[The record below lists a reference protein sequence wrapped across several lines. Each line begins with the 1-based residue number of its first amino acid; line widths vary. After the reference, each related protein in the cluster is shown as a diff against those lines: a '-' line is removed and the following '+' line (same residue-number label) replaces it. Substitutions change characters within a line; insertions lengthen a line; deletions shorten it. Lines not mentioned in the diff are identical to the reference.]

1 MAEVVNFSEVP
12 VIKNEVEDDTEEL
25 FDIPNSSL
33 PPKRECDPLE
43 TLSST
48 ASIPCKLEPHT
59 QELNST
65 SINDEVED
73 TLPSYNKVLFDI
85 LNEELS
91 ENSSVAPKLEDDL
104 LHAVPSISVPC
115 KLEPCSEKSEPLSGN
130 DEEMIISTV
139 NSSGGVFQPTLLDL
153 TASVEV
159 KTPPEKAIEE
169 DSASILDQHDSPPE
183 KNGKRKGSVKKFPG
197 RKSRVIFLPK
207 DNCGID
213 NKLISDDA
221 EPQETAAKRLK
232 PESLINTSV
241 LIIPRPFE
249 IHVSEPTSKTKY
261 SAECITCEKSMFDCA
276 QIVMHIK
283 DEHKQAQGSFQCRIC
298 MEKFDFLFACQN
310 HLVMHLSDPKAD
322 VVVDEQEPEDT
333 LPSDNKMLF
342 DIHNEDLLGKSFGPP
357 KLEEDPLGTFPSI
370 SLPCKLEPCS
380 PKPDSLSGEDEETIN
395 CTVNSSI
402 GMFQPKLLDLAP
414 SVEVKTLIGKP
425 IEEVTADVLPCDSKG
440 VHSKLRKE
448 PIRLDSTSILDQH
461 DSPPE
466 KNRKRKEY
474 VKKIPRRKS
483 KVIFLPKDNC
493 GIDNN
498 FPSYDSEPEE
508 TDIPR
513 PFEIHISEPK
523 SKTKY
528 SAECITCE
536 KCMFDST
543 QIMIHIKDEH
553 MQAQGSF
560 QCRICM
566 KKFDFLFACQN
577 HLVIHLESQ
586 FP

>member
-65 SINDEVED
+65 SI
-73 TLPSYNKVLFDI
+73 
-85 LNEELS
+85 
-91 ENSSVAPKLEDDL
+91 
-104 LHAVPSISVPC
+104 
-115 KLEPCSEKSEPLSGN
+115 N